1 MGPLLQVSEDERRRL
16 REIARSADAGW
27 VERERVEMVLL
38 AAEGWSAPRIGVHLG
53 WSAATVR
60 RVLRAYVQRGP
71 EALFPALPGRKP
83 DVPHRQSVEAALQ
96 SLLALP
102 RAWTATQLA
111 RALEAHGVHL
121 GPRQVRRYLSGMGA
135 GWRRTQLTLEHKQDA
150 RSVSA
155 ARQALFRLKKTT
167 SANMARA
174 SLRRLGGSRPGRR
187 ESVGP

>member
-1 MGPLLQVSEDERRRL
+1 MLYTCGMGPLLQVSEDERRRL

-38 AAEGWSAPRIGVHLG
+38 AAEGWSAPRIGVHLSR
-53 WSAATVR
+53 SAATVR
-60 RVLRAYVQRGP
+60 RVLRAYVQKGP

-83 DVPHRQSVEAALQ
+83 DVPHRQFVEAALQ
-96 SLLALP
+96 SILALP

-111 RALEAHGVHL
+111 RAIEAHGVHL
-121 GPRQVRRYLSGMGA
+121 GPRQVRRYLGSMGA

-155 ARQALFRLKKTT
+155 ARQALFRLKK
-167 SANMARA
+167 S
-174 SLRRLGGSRPGRR
+174 PRR
-187 ESVGP
+187 EGAVVLLG